1 MFVLHP
7 DNDRHRDWFRKNFS
21 ELDRSM
27 PARLVHRIIPKV
39 APSRLVK
46 AQIAVPTPGVRLL
59 APGIALAVLDITEA
73 LAVIGSL
80 VTLVSMALFAAVVMR
95 SRANL

>member
-1 MFVLHP
+1 
-7 DNDRHRDWFRKNFS
+7 
-21 ELDRSM
+21 M
-27 PARLVHRIIPKV
+27 PET
-39 APSRLVK
+39 APSRVAN
-46 AQIAVPTPGVRLL
+46 AQTAVPTPGVRLL
-59 APGIALAVLDITEA
+59 APGAALAVLDITEA